1 MFFEENFQ
9 EIVSR
14 PIFREKRVSRKSRS
28 NYEGFARG
36 GVRFAVSSRFQ
47 ATSWTYVN
55 PVYRYAISLA
65 ARRKEISGIE
75 GCFPVRARE
84 SIASVWPGQWSF
96 RVLMARLFAR
106 GEVEDESKNSCTRVT
121 REGRIVLEEDGTRAV
136 IGIPH
141 KLCLGV
147 SEFMRKLLSSTDVRV
162 IVKTPS
168 LYYSA
173 CYTTVNNFDRSCK
186 HYTTEI
192 WIPFWWISLNFN
204 PIVKN
209 W

>member
-1 MFFEENFQ
+1 M
-9 EIVSR
+9 
-14 PIFREKRVSRKSRS
+14 
-28 NYEGFARG
+28 
-36 GVRFAVSSRFQ
+36 
-47 ATSWTYVN
+47 
-55 PVYRYAISLA
+55 
-65 ARRKEISGIE
+65 
-75 GCFPVRARE
+75 
-84 SIASVWPGQWSF
+84 
-96 RVLMARLFAR
+96 
-106 GEVEDESKNSCTRVT
+106 EDESKNSCTSVT

-162 IVKTPS
+162 MVKTPS

-192 WIPFWWISLNFN
+192 WIPF
-204 PIVKN
+204 
-209 W
+209 